1 MNKKGKIHF
10 LVFLASVLALASLV
24 FFYAQDVMNNITLGL
39 DLQGGFEIV
48 YEVSP
53 LEDGKPLPSMSVVAR
68 SVSKRVDILGV
79 SEPQIIIEGENRIRV
94 QLAGIKDQAQARKMI
109 SATANLTFRDVNDEL
124 LADGSI
130 IQEGGASLAFQSG
143 MPVVSL
149 KIADTEKFAKITR
162 ELSRKSSPYNCI
174 VTWLDF
180 EEGDSYAQEAQ
191 KVALNEE
198 AKYISVAGV
207 SSEIDGDAVISGN
220 FTEQEARELAD
231 LINSGSLPVKMT
243 EVYSNVVSAD
253 YGLDAFNLTAK
264 AGIVGVLLVALF
276 MTLIYR
282 FMGLLTSGVLVL
294 YIFSVFAIY
303 SLMGGVFTLPGI
315 AALVLGVGMT
325 VDANII
331 TYDRI
336 KDELY
341 AGKSVQESIK
351 EGQSTSF
358 ITIFD
363 AQFTTFLAALIM
375 YIFGTGTVK
384 GFATMLMVT
393 LVCTMIFNV
402 FISRFLLNCLSKSGL
417 LDHHPEWFGVK
428 KKNIPDLKKGE
439 KQFYFG
445 PFKTVD
451 FMAKAKACILFSAA
465 ILVCA
470 VILMGV
476 NGFSNKGILN
486 LGIDF
491 SSGTKITVTSN
502 QPISMEE
509 VQNEFDKL
517 DVVVS
522 RYQQSGENTVY
533 VTIKE
538 ALMQEELQTIKNTFK
553 LKYGIE
559 PNDNIVTPVVGKE
572 LVKNAVMLSL
582 LAWLAMLVY
591 VTFRFK
597 WDYAVACIVALVHDV
612 GIVLAIF
619 AIFRLEV
626 NTELISVCLAIIGYS
641 INNSIVVFDR
651 VRETLSLT
659 IQPSLKKEDYKQIVN
674 EALNKTFSR
683 SVYSSITT
691 ILPIIAL
698 LLMGSKA
705 IFTFNFAM
713 FIGLIAGTLSSMFIA
728 PYVWLMLRSNEKVKV
743 KKVRKS
749 KKEELDELIIEG
761 IND

>member
-10 LVFLASVLALASLV
+10 YTFLASVLALAALV

-53 LEDGKPLPSMSVVAR
+53 LEDGKPLPSMNVVAR

-79 SEPQIIIEGENRIRV
+79 SEPQIIIEGDNRIRV

-149 KIADTEKFAKITR
+149 KIADKEKFAKITR
-162 ELSRKSSPYNCI
+162 ELSRKASPYNCI

-180 EEGDSYAQEAQ
+180 EEGDSYAEEAQ
-191 KVALNEE
+191 KAALNEE

-207 SSEIDGDAVISGN
+207 SSEIDGDAVIQGN

-264 AGIVGVLLVALF
+264 AGVVGVLAIGLF
-276 MTLIYR
+276 MISIYR
-282 FMGLLTSGVLVL
+282 LMGLLTSGVLVL

-341 AGKSVQESIK
+341 AGKSVQEAVK

-402 FISRFLLNCLSKSGL
+402 FISRFLLNCLSSSGV
-417 LDHHPEWFGVK
+417 LDNHPEWFGVK
-428 KKNIPDLKKGE
+428 KKNVPDLKKGE

-445 PFKTVD
+445 PFKAFD
-451 FMAKAKACILFSAA
+451 FMGKAKYCVALSAA
-465 ILVCA
+465 VLLCA
-470 VILMGV
+470 MVLMGV
-476 NGFSNKGILN
+476 NGLSNKGILN

-491 SSGTKITVTSN
+491 SSGTKITVSSN
-502 QPISMEE
+502 QSISMEE
-509 VQNEFDKL
+509 VKDEFEKL
-517 DVVVS
+517 DITAS

-538 ALMQEELQTIKNTFK
+538 ALMQEELQTVKEIFK
-553 LKYGIE
+553 TKYGIE

-572 LVKNAVMLSL
+572 LVKNAVLLSL

-651 VRETLSLT
+651 VRETLSLKV
-659 IQPSLKKEDYKQIVN
+659 QPSLKRQDYHEIVN
-674 EALNKTFSR
+674 EALNKTFTR
-683 SVYSSITT
+683 SVFSSVTT
-691 ILPIIAL
+691 LLPIIAL
-698 LLMGSKA
+698 LAMGSKA

-728 PYVWLMLRSNEKVKV
+728 PYVWLLLRSNQRVHA
-743 KKVRKS
+743 KKVRKV
-749 KKEELDELIIEG
+749 KKEELDELTIEG